1 MSKPKQTASSKAE
14 CIKVAVRCRPMSVK
28 EVQDNRECV
37 VRVFP
42 SKGEVNVQRSSD
54 EVPKIFTFDS
64 VYDVSSSQ
72 EGIFTELA
80 YPIIENVLE
89 GYNGTIFA
97 YGQTGTGKTHT
108 ISGIPKDPV
117 HKGIMPRAFE
127 TIFKNIECISKR
139 QYLVR
144 ASYLELYNEEIRDLL
159 SKNQQNK
166 LDLKE
171 KDGQVYVKDLSTFVV
186 KSPADLLEVFNEGT
200 VNRHVRA
207 TNMNETSS
215 RSHSI
220 FSITIESSEFGPDGK
235 SHIKVGKL
243 NIVDLAGSERMDKT
257 GATGEGVKEG
267 IKINLSLS
275 TLIHVIQCLT
285 DPSSRFVPYRDSKLT
300 RLLQD
305 SLGGNT
311 KTCMIANIGP
321 ADYNMEETL
330 STLRYASKAK
340 NIQNKPRI
348 NEDPKD
354 TMIREFQEEILR
366 LKAELEQFSGGKFNL
381 NGVSYGPDGQQV
393 VEVEKFVHVED
404 KEKMKAMED

>member
-1 MSKPKQTASSKAE
+1 MSKAKIAGGSKSE
-14 CIKVAVRCRPMSVK
+14 CIKVAIRCRPMSKK
-28 EVQDNRECV
+28 EMMDGRECV
-37 VRVFP
+37 VKMLP
-42 SKGEVNVQRSSD
+42 DKGEVIIQKPSE
-54 EVPKIFTFDS
+54 EVPKIFTFDK
-64 VYDVSSSQ
+64 VYDMQSTQ
-72 EGIFTELA
+72 ENIFTEIA

-127 TIFKNIECISKR
+127 TVFKNIECDSKR

-144 ASYLELYNEEIRDLL
+144 ASYLEIYNEEIRDLL
-159 SKNQQNK
+159 AKNQNNK

-186 KSPADLLEVFNEGT
+186 KSPEDMMEVFNEGT

-207 TNMNETSS
+207 TNMNDTSS

-220 FSITIESSEFGPDGK
+220 FTVTIESSEMGQDGK

-257 GATGEGVKEG
+257 GASGEGAKEG

-275 TLIHVIQCLT
+275 TLCHVISSLT
-285 DPSSRFVPYRDSKLT
+285 DPKCTFVPYRDSKLT

-321 ADYNMEETL
+321 ADYNTEETL
-330 STLRYASKAK
+330 STLRYASRAK
-340 NIQNKPRI
+340 NIQNKPKI

-354 TMIREFQEEILR
+354 TMIREF
-366 LKAELEQFSGGKFNL
+366 
-381 NGVSYGPDGQQV
+381 
-393 VEVEKFVHVED
+393 
-404 KEKMKAMED
+404 